1 MTDIF
6 LIKLF
11 LTPLFVAA
19 LTLIGRRWGAAASGA
34 VAGLPLTSG
43 PVSVFLAL
51 EQGKAFAAHAAT
63 GTLAGLIAVA
73 AFCFAYAF
81 VSSRRN
87 WIASVLAGV
96 AAFFV
101 FASLLLRVP
110 LGLAATFIIV
120 ACFLMNNLVGNAKAG
135 WCRKRRQLKA
145 ARNGTFLCASES
157 QRAWYFFS
165 PLSRQSL
172 AHTQQ
177 DWSRH
182 FQSSAESLRS
192 SHTDMLERTQHSVS
206 CAVLVI
212 ASLAFAIFFLVVG
225 IMLIRD
231 GCAAT
236 YLIATIAAL
245 STNAFLFM
253 WLRRKS

>member
-19 LTLIGRRWGAAASGA
+19 LTLIGRRWGPAASGA

-87 WIASVLAGV
+87 WIASILAGV

-120 ACFLMNNLVGNAKAG
+120 ACFLMTILWVMPKP
-135 WCRKRRQLKA
+135 
-145 ARNGTFLCASES
+145 ARAES
-157 QRAWYFFS
+157 VVN
-165 PLSRQSL
+165 SRQPKWDLPLRIGIATSL
-172 AHTQQ
+172 VFLLTAVAPKLGPHTTGLVSPFPIFGGVLAVFAH
-177 DWSRH
+177 RH
-182 FQSSAESLRS
+182 VGADAAQRVLRS
-192 SHTDMLERTQHSVS
+192 
-206 CAVLVI
+206 LVI

-236 YLIATIAAL
+236 YLIATVAAL